1 MQTSLLLSYE
11 QPLLSFVTS
20 VTALAFL
27 FLLRRKFRINPGW
40 LLSADLVC
48 SVLLSVN
55 LVFNVQYTP
64 GAYGWDLSDGLEV
77 LQVPW
82 CFCLILG
89 FFHFLLFLCDI
100 WEVHFHRR
108 MIREQRDGHQSD
120 NDPKSVPSGLKSGS
134 AEPED
139 IEMQSISSP
148 IRSLNE
154 APDTPSHTEVPDN
167 ALVEMAGTLRVE
179 LPDGRIL
186 ELPEGCRVELPADH
200 RAEHRVELPDN
211 RRLRIITQ
219 PYELDSTSTAS
230 TQWYGSSPVAP
241 SYKTQDW

>member
-1 MQTSLLLSYE
+1 
-11 QPLLSFVTS
+11 VTS
-20 VTALAFL
+20 VTALVFL
-27 FLLRRKFRINPGW
+27 FLLRRKLFINPGW
-40 LLSADLVC
+40 LLTADLINC
-48 SVLLSVN
+48 ILMSFN
-55 LVFNVQYTP
+55 LVFNAQYTP
-64 GAYGWDLSDGLEV
+64 GGYGWDLSDGLEV

-82 CFCLILG
+82 CFCMILG
-89 FFHFLLFLCDI
+89 FFHFILFLCEI

-108 MIREQRDGHQSD
+108 MMREQRQHNKSD
-120 NDPKSVPSGLKSGS
+120 EIPKYVPPGSKSGN

-139 IEMQSISSP
+139 IELQSTSSAVQDTHE
-148 IRSLNE
+148 L
-154 APDTPSHTEVPDN
+154 PDSPSYTEVPDN
-167 ALVEMAGTLRVE
+167 ALVEMPDTLRVEMPGTLRVE

-200 RAEHRVELPDN
+200 RAEHRAELADN

-241 SYKTQDW
+241 SYKTQEW